1 MSDPT
6 QNPPPEGTP
15 PTGQTPPGAWST
27 GPGQPAPPPPPP
39 PGTPYGEQPGYGYG
53 PATSGV
59 GQPADV
65 WIRFLARLID
75 GILVGIV
82 NAIISAVLIV
92 GLLGASSATGY
103 GLSTGNGFAIGALS
117 AIITTAL
124 YLGYFVV
131 MESQRGQTVGKMLL
145 KLETQGPEGGHPTV
159 EQAFKRNVWTGL
171 GILGIIP
178 LLGFVG
184 SLLELA
190 AAITIAVTISSS
202 PVKEGWHDRF
212 AGGTKV
218 LKIG

>member
-39 PGTPYGEQPGYGYG
+39 PGEPYGQQPGYGYG
-53 PATSGV
+53 PPSGT

-65 WIRFLARLID
+65 WMRFLARLID
-75 GILVGIV
+75 FVLIGIV
-82 NAIISAVLIV
+82 NAIITAVLIV
-92 GLLGASSATGY
+92 GVLGASSATGY
-103 GLSTGNGFAIGALS
+103 GVGTGGGFAIGALS
-117 AIITTAL
+117 ALITTAL

-145 KLETQGPEGGHPTV
+145 RLDTQGPEGGHPTV
-159 EQAFKRNVWTGL
+159 EQAFRRNAWLLLGLLGIVPLL
-171 GILGIIP
+171 GILG
-178 LLGFVG
+178 G
-184 SLLELA
+184 LLELA
-190 AAITIAVTISSS
+190 ATIAIGVTISSS
-202 PVKEGWHDRF
+202 PVNEGWHDRF

-218 LKIG
+218 LKIS